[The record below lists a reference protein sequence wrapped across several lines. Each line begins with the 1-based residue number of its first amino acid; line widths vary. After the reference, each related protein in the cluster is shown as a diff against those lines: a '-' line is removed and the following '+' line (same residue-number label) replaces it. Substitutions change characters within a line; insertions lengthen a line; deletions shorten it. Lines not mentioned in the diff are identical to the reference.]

1 MFDIGFS
8 EVLLIA
14 VVALVAIGP
23 EDLPGILF
31 RLGRMMRQVRMFMG
45 NLRDQYS
52 EIMHEAEVDHY
63 RKTMS
68 VNLMDEAKADQN
80 ILPKPDIIEHDP
92 EVMPETAKDVVVEEK
107 HD

>member
-8 EVLLIA
+8 EVILIA

-23 EDLPGILF
+23 EDLPGMLF
-31 RLGRMMRQVRMFMG
+31 RLGRMMRQLRMFMG
-45 NLRDQYS
+45 NIRDQYS

-63 RKTMS
+63 RKTMN
-68 VNLMDEAKADQN
+68 VNLMDEAKADEN
-80 ILPKPDIIEHDP
+80 ILTKPDILDP
-92 EVMPETAKDVVVEEK
+92 DVIPDVVKEEN